1 MACAA
6 EHDVHGNSFE
16 TSALLI
22 TFICLGK
29 YLESAAKG
37 KTSQVHARTQRR
49 LRTSRALCHVM
60 SNLGPALNRKLKL
73 S

>member
-1 MACAA
+1 MCT
-6 EHDVHGNSFE
+6 EYDVHGTFFE

-37 KTSQVHARTQRR
+37 KTSQVHST
-49 LRTSRALCHVM
+49 RA
-60 SNLGPALNRKLKL
+60 
-73 S
+73 